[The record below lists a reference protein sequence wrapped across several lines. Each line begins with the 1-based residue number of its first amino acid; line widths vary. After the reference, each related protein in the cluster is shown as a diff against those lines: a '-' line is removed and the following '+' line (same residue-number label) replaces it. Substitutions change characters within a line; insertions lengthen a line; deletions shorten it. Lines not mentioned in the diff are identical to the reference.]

1 MGLKK
6 THGVSASDFT
16 GIDPCRKQPIYIYIH
31 IHSIPRINL
40 KASIFTRTW
49 ILNAIFWVYF
59 SCSHLGLAQS
69 RNFGPWGMIYTA
81 LTLWLHLTFE
91 CQRWF
96 DDCTYVFL
104 FFPYVPTCSNMFQ
117 HVPTCSIWHLHSHA
131 LTLKGFTAAESQA
144 PWGQGNVEPSAESR
158 APGHNVAEWL
168 PAPVPG
174 HLMWMCSMENPKNH
188 MDNLM
193 IFIDDLMGFWM
204 VLDGFDGIWG

>member
-1 MGLKK
+1 MSK
-6 THGVSASDFT
+6 TTH
-16 GIDPCRKQPIYIYIH
+16 IYIH

-104 FFPYVPTCSNMFQ
+104 FSPYVPTCSNMF
-117 HVPTCSIWHLHSHA
+117 HMTLAFTCIN
-131 LTLKGFTAAESQA
+131 LKGFHSCGKPGTMRSGKRRAICGKPGTWTQRGRMAAC
-144 PWGQGNVEPSAESR
+144 PGTRPFDVNVFHGKSEKSH
-158 APGHNVAEWL
+158 G
-168 PAPVPG
+168 
-174 HLMWMCSMENPKNH
+174 
-188 MDNLM
+188 
-193 IFIDDLMGFWM
+193 
-204 VLDGFDGIWG
+204 

>member
-1 MGLKK
+1 MGFQLL
-6 THGVSASDFT
+6 TSLGSIHVENN
-16 GIDPCRKQPIYIYIH
+16 PYIYTYSQYTKDQSQSKH
-31 IHSIPRINL
+31 IHKNL
-40 KASIFTRTW
+40 NLECYFLGVFFLLASRSC
-49 ILNAIFWVYF
+49 AISQFRPMRDDIHCVDPLTTSNFWMPEMVWRLHIRF
-59 SCSHLGLAQS
+59 FVFPLCSNMFQH
-69 RNFGPWGMIYTA
+69 
-81 LTLWLHLTFE
+81 
-91 CQRWF
+91 
-96 DDCTYVFL
+96 
-104 FFPYVPTCSNMFQ
+104 VPTCSNMFQ

>member
-16 GIDPCRKQPIYIYIH
+16 GIDPCRKQPIYIYIYTYSQYTKDQSQSKH
-31 IHSIPRINL
+31 IHKNL
-40 KASIFTRTW
+40 NLECYFLGVFFLLASRSC
-49 ILNAIFWVYF
+49 AISQFRPMRDDIHCVDPLTTSNFWMPEMVW
-59 SCSHLGLAQS
+59 
-69 RNFGPWGMIYTA
+69 R
-81 LTLWLHLTFE
+81 LHIRF
-91 CQRWF
+91 F
-96 DDCTYVFL
+96 V

-168 PAPVPG
+168 PAPGTRP
-174 HLMWMCSMENPKNH
+174 
-188 MDNLM
+188 
-193 IFIDDLMGFWM
+193 
-204 VLDGFDGIWG
+204 FDVNVFHGKSEKSHG